1 MSKDE
6 IKEIMQSGVLALR
19 EPVLLNRPKLKQ

>member
-6 IKEIMQSGVLALR
+6 IKEIMQSGVLVHS
-19 EPVLLNRPKLKQ
+19 EPVLLNRLKLKP